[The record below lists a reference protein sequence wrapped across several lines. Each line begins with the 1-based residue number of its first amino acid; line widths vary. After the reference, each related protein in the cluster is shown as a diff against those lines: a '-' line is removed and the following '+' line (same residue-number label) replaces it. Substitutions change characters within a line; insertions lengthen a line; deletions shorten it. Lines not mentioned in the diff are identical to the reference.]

1 MAVDSYLELF
11 TTLFGWQWYGI
22 VWEAL
27 SDTGIVYIPF
37 VMIVINGWKDAARG
51 GSYGNVHDLAL
62 RSVEIEFYVAV
73 FVALIAGPPAV
84 ALGANTMSYT
94 PSATLN
100 APTPVTATPA
110 LPDSSYGSAG
120 AFSGAPGSVDIPV
133 WWYAVLS
140 LAKGINHAIIAG
152 MPGSVGIREVQ
163 QQAQLATVSDP
174 VVRAEAGQFYNDCYI
189 PARSKYLRDKPT
201 SAVITGLLTE
211 YGADD
216 PDWMGSHV
224 LRALYYPSTRAA
236 TRVTGWPYKAS
247 RDVDYGSAA
256 TGGWGQPTCAEW
268 WLGDGTSTGIRSKIN
283 ALPEASALRNTLSS
297 AATRFSTWLGPL
309 GSSAAVVAEKLTD
322 NAVRKSLSNS
332 RVEAMTTFQ
341 PDSLGAYSGRNGVL
355 TNLYGAA
362 QDIAGTAGA
371 GLTHFS
377 LGTMLTALKPM
388 LPTIQAITL
397 MAVYAL
403 LPIIVV
409 ISGYSLSM
417 LSVGAIGI
425 FTINFWTVLWKFAQ
439 WVDENLTVAMHPGN
453 LDGLMNWA
461 SSSGGVAGATSK
473 ALMLDTMLA
482 AFMIGMPVLW
492 TMVMGWAG
500 ISIGRSIQQS
510 LSTSQKSTEQAGQ
523 AGGNMGSKTAS
534 KASGK

>member
-22 VWEAL
+22 IWDAL

-133 WWYAVLS
+133 WWYSILS
-140 LAKGINHAIIAG
+140 LTKGINHAIIAG
-152 MPGSVGIREVQ
+152 MPSSVGIREVQ

-174 VVRAEAGQFYNDCYI
+174 IVRGEAGQFYNDCYI

-201 SAVITGLLTE
+201 SAAITGLLSE

-224 LRALYYPSTRAA
+224 YRALYYPNMRSR

-247 RDVDYGSAA
+247 RDVDYGYGGNRGLGTTHLRRMVA
-256 TGGWGQPTCAEW
+256 GGWDEHGYPKQDQCPAGGERTAEHPVVCGDPFLHLARAAGQQRRDRC
-268 WLGDGTSTGIRSKIN
+268 G
-283 ALPEASALRNTLSS
+283 EAHRQC
-297 AATRFSTWLGPL
+297 R
-309 GSSAAVVAEKLTD
+309 
-322 NAVRKSLSNS
+322 
-332 RVEAMTTFQ
+332 
-341 PDSLGAYSGRNGVL
+341 
-355 TNLYGAA
+355 A
-362 QDIAGTAGA
+362 Q
-371 GLTHFS
+371 
-377 LGTMLTALKPM
+377 
-388 LPTIQAITL
+388 
-397 MAVYAL
+397 V
-403 LPIIVV
+403 
-409 ISGYSLSM
+409 
-417 LSVGAIGI
+417 
-425 FTINFWTVLWKFAQ
+425 
-439 WVDENLTVAMHPGN
+439 
-453 LDGLMNWA
+453 
-461 SSSGGVAGATSK
+461 
-473 ALMLDTMLA
+473 
-482 AFMIGMPVLW
+482 
-492 TMVMGWAG
+492 
-500 ISIGRSIQQS
+500 
-510 LSTSQKSTEQAGQ
+510 TEQLACRGHDDLSAG
-523 AGGNMGSKTAS
+523 
-534 KASGK
+534 